1 MAGALQIAVAV
12 LSGTL
17 LLGTLAEDPKSL
29 QIQAEYARESNLKKR
44 AKLAMQLVQ
53 ERIKQLSAAYSTEVS
68 GSPNEQIA
76 TCLAALDLLESAV
89 SKAANPGVFKNA
101 EQHLRRQIHDLENL
115 KMNVSALERPDLEKV
130 QTRLVSLRQ
139 KFLYS
144 IMNPQRE
151 SAKK

>member
-1 MAGALQIAVAV
+1 MAGALQVAVAV

-76 TCLAALDLLESAV
+76 AYPAALDLPETS
-89 SKAANPGVFKNA
+89 
-101 EQHLRRQIHDLENL
+101 R
-115 KMNVSALERPDLEKV
+115 
-130 QTRLVSLRQ
+130 
-139 KFLYS
+139 
-144 IMNPQRE
+144 
-151 SAKK
+151 

>member
-1 MAGALQIAVAV
+1 
-12 LSGTL
+12 
-17 LLGTLAEDPKSL
+17 
-29 QIQAEYARESNLKKR
+29 
-44 AKLAMQLVQ
+44 
-53 ERIKQLSAAYSTEVS
+53 
-68 GSPNEQIA
+68 
-76 TCLAALDLLESAV
+76 LDLLESAV